1 MKNCYTF
8 SILGKYKSIAE
19 FLLTKIITQFPTQFI
34 NNEVNIM
41 YLFLMAIYPAYRI
54 QFIYYAG
61 RIIIEVIECTNLN
74 LYFIITII
82 FYEIF
87 FFF

>member
-8 SILGKYKSIAE
+8 SILGKYKSVAK

-54 QFIYYAG
+54 QFICRPDNNRSDRMYQF
-61 RIIIEVIECTNLN
+61 E
-74 LYFIITII
+74 FILCNYNYILRN
-82 FYEIF
+82 F

>member
-1 MKNCYTF
+1 
-8 SILGKYKSIAE
+8 
-19 FLLTKIITQFPTQFI
+19 
-34 NNEVNIM
+34 M

-61 RIIIEVIECTNLN
+61 RTIIEVIECTNLN

-82 FYEIF
+82 FYEILF
-87 FFF
+87 FF